1 MCAGEKCCAG
11 KTDDASRE
19 TCFADTCCDA
29 ETCSPD
35 VAPYCPKEEVAAA
48 SDAPLSRLS
57 SWGIVAAATI
67 ASIAAAAVFM
77 A

>member
-35 VAPYCPKEEVAAA
+35 VAPYCPKEEVAA
-48 SDAPLSRLS
+48 SDAPLSLT
-57 SWGIVAAATI
+57 SWGIVAATT

>member
-11 KTDDASRE
+11 KTDDASRD

-29 ETCSPD
+29 KTCSPD
-35 VAPYCPKEEVAAA
+35 VAPYCPKEEVA
-48 SDAPLSRLS
+48 SDAPSLS
-57 SWGIVAAATI
+57 SWGIVAAT
-67 ASIAAAAVFM
+67 ASVAYAAVFM

>member
-1 MCAGEKCCAG
+1 MCAGEKCCVG

-29 ETCSPD
+29 KTCSPD
-35 VAPYCPKEEVAAA
+35 VALYCPKEEVAA
-48 SDAPLSRLS
+48 SDALSLS
-57 SWGIVAAATI
+57 SWGIVAAT
-67 ASIAAAAVFM
+67 ASFAAAAVFM